1 MSASIRSTIADA
13 ATAEGVNL
21 DSYGYG
27 PVVDA
32 IVSALQEREYTIVE
46 TVVDATTNH
55 YGTGYGE
62 KAQELLTEAGLAV
75 RPAPEP
81 EVVEPEAPKTTDE
94 KVDALTEALAT
105 LAGTVGK
112 LVTLA
117 ETKLGATL

>member
-1 MSASIRSTIADA
+1 MSASIRNTITTALA
-13 ATAEGVNL
+13 AEGINA
-21 DSYGYG
+21 DGYG
-27 PVVDA
+27 SYIDVA
-32 IVSALQEREYTIVE
+32 VSALQEREYTLTDQITERVME
-46 TVVDATTNH
+46 EFGVSTEQVR
-55 YGTGYGE
+55 GE
-62 KAQELLTEAGLAV
+62 LENIGAEV
-75 RPAPEP
+75 RPIPEP

>member
-32 IVSALQEREYTIVE
+32 IVSALQEREYTLTDQITERVME
-46 TVVDATTNH
+46 EFGVSTEQVR
-55 YGTGYGE
+55 GE
-62 KAQELLTEAGLAV
+62 LENIGAEV
-75 RPAPEP
+75 RPIPEP